1 MNQITPSNLDGSDN
15 NQNNLAVGCHLLGF
29 LGLLVPLG
37 NILAPLALWLIKRE
51 GNPFVD
57 YQGREAVN
65 FQISFSLWG
74 IIAVTLSLALVWT
87 VIIPVLAVIAL
98 VILAVIW
105 VVTMILAAMR
115 ASRGEAYRYPF
126 TLRLL
131 S

>member
-1 MNQITPSNLDGSDN
+1 MNQITHANGGDHD
-15 NQNNLAVGCHLLGF
+15 QNNLAVGCHLLGF

-37 NILAPLALWLIKRE
+37 NILGPLALWLIKRE

-57 YQGREAVN
+57 DQGREAVN

-74 IIAVTLSLALVWT
+74 IIAVTLSLVLVWT
-87 VIIPVLAVIAL
+87 VIIPVLAVVAL
-98 VILAVIW
+98 VILAIIW
-105 VVTMILAAMR
+105 VVTMILAAVR
-115 ASRGEAYRYPF
+115 TSRGEAYRYPF